1 MCVLQSRDEY
11 ADVEIAGD
19 GIVAIPTHFQLNCS
33 AEIQRKRGYWDNINL
48 NSLYCIHNPQLVQLT
63 DTWQHFVGL
72 FLINLQC

>member
-33 AEIQRKRGYWDNINL
+33 AEIQRKRGY
-48 NSLYCIHNPQLVQLT
+48 
-63 DTWQHFVGL
+63 
-72 FLINLQC
+72 